1 MSKFEFLNEFDIL
14 SDDEI
19 TLKISQKYQGDDE
32 LLPFYYYD
40 IWIGDTPIGKISIRI
55 GNNYH
60 SYYNGHIGYEIDEEY
75 RSNNYAYKACKL
87 VLQVAKAHN
96 MCELTL
102 TCDES
107 NIASYKTIEKL
118 GAELIE
124 IVKPPKDYFAYRE
137 DMEKQRIYKL
147 CLKKWM
153 NFLIKG

>member
-1 MSKFEFLNEFDIL
+1 MGNFEFLNNFDIL
-14 SDDEI
+14 FDNEI
-19 TLKISQKYQGDDE
+19 TLEISQKYQGDDE

-40 IWIGDTPIGKISIRI
+40 IYVDETVVGKISIRI
-55 GNNYH
+55 GKNYH
-60 SYYNGHIGYEIDEEY
+60 SYYNGNIGYEIDKEY
-75 RSNNYAYKACKL
+75 RGNNYAYKACKL

-96 MCELTL
+96 MGELIL

-107 NIASYKTIEKL
+107 NNASYKTIEKL

-147 CLKKWM
+147 SL
-153 NFLIKG
+153 

>member
-1 MSKFEFLNEFDIL
+1 MGEFEFFSNFDAI

-19 TLKISQKYQGDDE
+19 NLRISQKYQGDDE

-40 IWIGDTPIGKISIRI
+40 ICVGDIAVGKISVRI

-60 SYYNGHIGYEIDEEY
+60 SYYNGNIGYEIDKEY
-75 RSNNYAYKACKL
+75 RGNNYAYNACKL
-87 VLQVAKAHN
+87 VLQVAKAHGMN
-96 MCELTL
+96 ELIL

-118 GAELIE
+118 GADLIE
-124 IVKPPKDYFAYRE
+124 IVKPPEDYFAYRE

-147 CLKKWM
+147 CLEK
-153 NFLIKG
+153 

>member
-1 MSKFEFLNEFDIL
+1 MNKFEFMNDFDIF
-14 SDDEI
+14 SNDEV
-19 TLKISQKYQGDDE
+19 TLKISQKYQGDNE

-40 IWIGDTPIGKISIRI
+40 ICVNSIAVGKISIRI
-55 GNNYH
+55 GKNYH
-60 SYYNGHIGYEIDEEY
+60 SYYNGNIGYEIDKEY
-75 RSNNYAYKACKL
+75 RGNNYAYKASKL

-96 MCELTL
+96 MSELIL

-147 CLKKWM
+147 SL
-153 NFLIKG
+153 

>member
-1 MSKFEFLNEFDIL
+1 MSKLELFNDFDIL
-14 SDDEI
+14 SDGEI
-19 TLKISQKYQGDDE
+19 TLRISQKYQGDNE

-40 IWIGDTPIGKISIRI
+40 ICVNNIMVGKISIRI

-60 SYYNGHIGYEIDEEY
+60 SYYNGHIGYEIDKEY
-75 RSNNYAYKACKL
+75 RGSNYAYKASKL

-96 MCELTL
+96 MSELIL

-147 CLKKWM
+147 SL
-153 NFLIKG
+153 

>member
-1 MSKFEFLNEFDIL
+1 MTKFEFFSDFDFL
-14 SDDEI
+14 SDGEI
-19 TLKISQKYQGDDE
+19 TLRISQQYKGDDE

-40 IWIGDTPIGKISIRI
+40 IFVVDTAVGKISIRI

-60 SYYNGHIGYEIDEEY
+60 SYFNGHIGYEIDKEY
-75 RSNNYAYKACKL
+75 RGNNYSYKACKL
-87 VLQVAKAHN
+87 VFQVAKAHGMN
-96 MCELTL
+96 ELIL

-124 IVKPPKDYFAYRE
+124 TVKPPEDYFAYRE

-147 CLKKWM
+147 H
-153 NFLIKG
+153 I

>member
-1 MSKFEFLNEFDIL
+1 MGNFEFLNNFDIL
-14 SDDEI
+14 FDNEI
-19 TLKISQKYQGDDE
+19 TLEISQKYQGDDE

-40 IWIGDTPIGKISIRI
+40 IYVDETVVGKISIRI
-55 GNNYH
+55 GKNYH
-60 SYYNGHIGYEIDEEY
+60 SYYNGNIGYEIDKEY
-75 RSNNYAYKACKL
+75 RGSNYAYKASKL

-96 MCELTL
+96 MSELIL

-107 NIASYKTIEKL
+107 NNASYKTIEKL

-147 CLKKWM
+147 SL
-153 NFLIKG
+153 

>member
-1 MSKFEFLNEFDIL
+1 MSKFEFMNSFDVL
-14 SDDEI
+14 SDGEI
-19 TLKISQKYQGDDE
+19 TLRISQKCQGDDE

-40 IWIGDTPIGKISIRI
+40 ICVGGTPIGKISIRI

-60 SYYNGHIGYEIDEEY
+60 SYYNGHIGYEIEKEN
-75 RSNNYAYKACKL
+75 RGNNYAHKACKL
-87 VLQVAKAHN
+87 VLQIAKAHK
-96 MCELTL
+96 MCELIL

-147 CLKKWM
+147 CLKK
-153 NFLIKG
+153 

>member
-1 MSKFEFLNEFDIL
+1 MSSFRFLNDFDIL
-14 SDDEI
+14 SDGEI
-19 TLKISQKYQGDDE
+19 TLRFFQKYQGDDE

-40 IWIGDTPIGKISIRI
+40 ICVHNMVVGKISIRI

-60 SYYNGHIGYEIDEEY
+60 SYYNGHIGYEIDKEY
-75 RSNNYAYKACKL
+75 RGSNYAYKASKL

-96 MCELTL
+96 MGELIL
-102 TCDES
+102 TCDE
-107 NIASYKTIEKL
+107 NNVASYKTIEKL

-147 CLKKWM
+147 SL
-153 NFLIKG
+153 

>member
-1 MSKFEFLNEFDIL
+1 MSKLEFFDDFDIL
-14 SDDEI
+14 SDNEI
-19 TLKISQKYQGDDE
+19 TLKISQKYQGDNE

-40 IWIGDTPIGKISIRI
+40 ICVNSIVVGKISIRI

-60 SYYNGHIGYEIDEEY
+60 SYYNGHIGYEIDKEY
-75 RSNNYAYKACKL
+75 RGSNYAYKASKL

-96 MCELTL
+96 MSELIL

-147 CLKKWM
+147 SL
-153 NFLIKG
+153 

>member
-1 MSKFEFLNEFDIL
+1 MGNFEFLNNFDIL
-14 SDDEI
+14 FDNEI
-19 TLKISQKYQGDDE
+19 TLEISQKYQGDDE

-40 IWIGDTPIGKISIRI
+40 IYVDETVVGKISIRI
-55 GNNYH
+55 GKNYH
-60 SYYNGHIGYEIDEEY
+60 SYYNGNIGYEIDKEY
-75 RSNNYAYKACKL
+75 RGNNYAYKACKL

-96 MCELTL
+96 MGELIL

-147 CLKKWM
+147 SL
-153 NFLIKG
+153 

>member
-1 MSKFEFLNEFDIL
+1 MNERNQIYKKKINLKFEKVRDDVLENSIYDLQNDFNIKPNFDVYYYKVENTEHYEFDI
-14 SDDEI
+14 
-19 TLKISQKYQGDDE
+19 
-32 LLPFYYYD
+32 
-40 IWIGDTPIGKISIRI
+40 
-55 GNNYH
+55 
-60 SYYNGHIGYEIDEEY
+60 EY
-75 RSNNYAYKACKL
+75 RGYNYAYKASKL

-96 MCELTL
+96 MSELIL

-147 CLKKWM
+147 SL
-153 NFLIKG
+153 

>member
-1 MSKFEFLNEFDIL
+1 MEKFEFLNRFDII
-14 SDDEI
+14 SDGEM
-19 TLKISQKYQGDDE
+19 TLKISQKYPGDNE

-40 IWIGDTPIGKISIRI
+40 IFVGDTAVGKISIRI

-60 SYYNGHIGYEIDEEY
+60 SYYNGHIGYEIDKDY
-75 RSNNYAYKACKL
+75 RGNNYSYKACKL

-96 MCELTL
+96 MSELIL

-124 IVKPPKDYFAYRE
+124 TSKPPEDYFAYRE
-137 DMEKQRIYKL
+137 NMEKQRIYKL
-147 CLKKWM
+147 H
-153 NFLIKG
+153 I

>member
-1 MSKFEFLNEFDIL
+1 MSKLEFFNDFDIL
-14 SDDEI
+14 YDGEI
-19 TLKISQKYQGDDE
+19 TLRISQKYQGDDE

-40 IWIGDTPIGKISIRI
+40 IFVDDTAVGKISIRI

-60 SYYNGHIGYEIDEEY
+60 SYYNGNIGYEIDKEY
-75 RSNNYAYKACKL
+75 RGSNYAYKASKL

-96 MCELTL
+96 MSELIL

-124 IVKPPKDYFAYRE
+124 IVKPAKDYFAYRE

-147 CLKKWM
+147 SL
-153 NFLIKG
+153 